1 MKDFKILLVE
11 DVKTIVGLMTIILAR
26 FIPIIRTFAPFVAG
40 ISEMNYSKLV
50 IAFIKENRKTR
61 RNAENDENNI
71 FNAEI

>member
-1 MKDFKILLVE
+1 MSVLMNIINGIMPFIKNHFSYVLMAIIIIFLLP
-11 DVKTIVGLMTIILAR
+11 G
-26 FIPIIRTFAPFVAG
+26 
-40 ISEMNYSKLV
+40 V